1 MQVPY
6 SIDILLLPRHLGP
19 YGLLSSHAQLCLY
32 GPGLILSDPYKRGQG
47 GVLLLFRQGNGGKA
61 KKMMVKDIALRS
73 LNGTPAVDLP
83 LLDIGM
89 PYDDPLRHGQIP
101 VHLKFCKV
109 SDAVGPQHNFYIGD
123 VGSGIGRSEERRV
136 GKVGQAQW
144 LECA

>member
-1 MQVPY
+1 MPV
-6 SIDILLLPRHLGP
+6 SSAIDIPVLPRHLGP

-83 LLDIGM
+83 LLAIGL
-89 PYDDPLRHGQIP
+89 PYDDPL
-101 VHLKFCKV
+101 K
-109 SDAVGPQHNFYIGD
+109 
-123 VGSGIGRSEERRV
+123 IGRAHV
-136 GKVGQAQW
+136 
-144 LECA
+144 